1 MKRGLI
7 AVLLSLVATTFFIGG
22 CGEKYSDVKKVNEE
36 YIQLVE
42 KYISD
47 MDKATSAKD
56 AAKAINSFGDG
67 MEKVLP
73 EMKKMSEKYPEL
85 KNNVTPP
92 EELKESQMKAEATGK
107 KMVGA
112 MMKIMPYMRDPEV
125 QTAQKRLSTI
135 MMKMTK

>member
-1 MKRGLI
+1 MKKGLI

-36 YIQLVE
+36 YVQLIE
-42 KYISD
+42 DYISD
-47 MDKATSAKD
+47 LNKATSAKE
-56 AAKAINSFGDG
+56 AAKAINAFSDG

-73 EMKKMSEKYPEL
+73 EMKKVAQKYPEL
-85 KNNVTPP
+85 KNNATPP
-92 EELKESQMKAEATGK
+92 DELKESQMKAEETGK

-112 MMKIMPYMRDPEV
+112 MMKLMPYMRDPEV
-125 QTAQKRLSTI
+125 QKAQKRLSTI